1 MKSAGPYIGK
11 MSMTSRKFFFM
22 ASYDVDR
29 FREFV
34 KSEGFNTTYDLDR
47 ETMDKLLVDDV
58 ALMEFGDR
66 MIRQIMYAEN
76 TIPLKQDALETHL
89 GRRGKYRTK
98 IEEEAETERPSMA
111 AYDMPVD
118 GEDEKTNE
126 NSK

>member
-1 MKSAGPYIGK
+1 
-11 MSMTSRKFFFM
+11 
-22 ASYDVDR
+22 
-29 FREFV
+29 
-34 KSEGFNTTYDLDR
+34 
-47 ETMDKLLVDDV
+47 
-58 ALMEFGDR
+58 
-66 MIRQIMYAEN
+66 MYAEN
-76 TIPLKQDALETHL
+76 TIPLKQDALEIYL